1 MSSNP
6 KSIQRSIQIGTRH
19 PIKGM
24 SLLVNTFT
32 QRMDNFTSFTKELKI
47 EFCVIL
53 LSTIM
58 DRSYQPQNKN
68 LSKRLKNKSIY
79 SGIKLLNRYPR
90 KGLEILVDLII
101 DELINHQKCT
111 QDDLFQFYSEIFLC
125 FFNEES
131 NKTISGKHE
140 RNVAFRI

>member
-1 MSSNP
+1 MLSNP

-24 SLLVNTFT
+24 SLLANTFT
-32 QRMDNFTSFTKELKI
+32 QCIDNSTSLTKELKI

-53 LSTIM
+53 LSAIV
-58 DRSYQPQNKN
+58 DRSYQPQKKN

-79 SGIKLLNRYPR
+79 SGIKLLKRYPR
-90 KGLEILVDLII
+90 QGLEILVDLII
-101 DELINHQKCT
+101 DELIGHQKCT
-111 QDDLFQFYSEIFLC
+111 QDDLFQFYSEIFSC

-131 NKTISGKHE
+131 NKTISGKQE
-140 RNVAFRI
+140 RKVALRL